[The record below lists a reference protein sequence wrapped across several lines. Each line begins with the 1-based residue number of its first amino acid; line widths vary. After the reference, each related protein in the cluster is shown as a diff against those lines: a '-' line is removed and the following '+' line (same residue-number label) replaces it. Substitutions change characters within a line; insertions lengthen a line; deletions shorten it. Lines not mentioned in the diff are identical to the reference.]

1 MSALL
6 FDIVIDWVLSRATE
20 DKRKGIRWTLSTV
33 LEDLDYA
40 DDIAFYLILFMKSR
54 KRNDN
59 LNRLSQQVGLQV
71 NPIKTEVLPVNVLA
85 PLPIKIGQL
94 NLKTTQQ
101 FTYLRSTVCSDG
113 EGGGGEGLT
122 WTSGRGLL
130 VRLEGPCGG
139 AEKTTG
145 ERRLRSTKLV

>member
-1 MSALL
+1 MKSGVCQGCVMSALL

-33 LEDLDYA
+33 LEDLDYT
-40 DDIAFYLILFMKSR
+40 DDIALLSHSFHDIQK
-54 KRNDN
+54 KNDS
-59 LNRLSQQVGLQV
+59 LNRLSQLVGLQV

-113 EGGGGEGLT
+113 GGGG
-122 WTSGRGLL
+122 RG
-130 VRLEGPCGG
+130 
-139 AEKTTG
+139 
-145 ERRLRSTKLV
+145 